1 MEQVQGS
8 KGVSNAV
15 IFGQSMGREEGFVHA
30 HHSEEKSEIC
40 EKSFVKTIKCMVI
53 IT

>member
-1 MEQVQGS
+1 MYKDLKAS
-8 KGVSNAV
+8 SNAV
-15 IFGQSMGREEGFVHA
+15 VSGQSMGRDAGFVHA

-40 EKSFVKTIKCMVI
+40 EKSFVKTIKCMLI